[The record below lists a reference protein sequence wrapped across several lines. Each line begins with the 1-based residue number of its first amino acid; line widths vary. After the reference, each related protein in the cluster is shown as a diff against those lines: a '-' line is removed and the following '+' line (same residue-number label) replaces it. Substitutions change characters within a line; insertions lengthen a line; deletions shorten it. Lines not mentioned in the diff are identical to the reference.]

1 MHPRKI
7 ASFALAAAAAAL
19 AAGASACGEDTTPSR
34 ADFTAQ
40 ANELC
45 RSANAKIAA
54 LPEPSDV
61 DGLKHYIEQMT
72 SVTSAAVDRFARL
85 DPPAELRNDVEAYVA
100 NGRRVVALADRL
112 ADATLSGDQ
121 TALKALQ
128 AEGDRLDAD
137 SDERAANMGLTD
149 CARDA

>member
-7 ASFALAAAAAAL
+7 ATLALVVAGL
-19 AAGASACGEDTTPSR
+19 AAGTSACGEDTTPSR
-34 ADFTAQ
+34 ADFTAE

-61 DGLKHYIEQMT
+61 DGLTRYIEQMT
-72 SVTSAAVDRFARL
+72 SVTSAAVDRFAKL

-100 NGRRVVALADRL
+100 NGRRVIALADRL
-112 ADATLSGDQ
+112 ADATLSGDRA
-121 TALKALQ
+121 ALKELQ

-137 SDERAANMGLTD
+137 SDERAANMGLKE
-149 CARDA
+149 CANDA